1 MKNVHAIIYAHH
13 GYSELHELGAQRT
26 GASMPFC
33 GRYRLIDFMLS
44 GLMHAGI
51 HDVGVIMQRGYQSLM
66 DHIGSGR
73 TWNMSRR
80 ADGLRLLPPYGMPHA
95 STGFY
100 DSCMEA
106 LMAVRSY
113 LDEIKDDYVVLGR
126 GDLCANIDIEK
137 VVAQHINSGVDVTA
151 VCCKE
156 ALPYPHHRFTVD
168 DNGMA
173 QQMLF
178 LQKDDSKGV
187 ASLEM
192 FVLSKTQLLELVDWC
207 AERGRVHFHRDALN
221 YLFNEGGKVGIY
233 MHEGYARHIISV
245 IDFYEA
251 NMALLDETTRDSLF
265 NEDLPITSRER
276 SDVSTYYAE
285 TAKVKNS
292 LIADGCIIEGDVE
305 NCVIFCGAKVSAG
318 AVVKNCII
326 LNDTVIGEN
335 AELNYVISDKNVQI
349 SPYMTLNGNV
359 KLPLVIPKDS
369 KL

>member
-33 GRYRLIDFMLS
+33 GRYRLIDFGLS

-100 DSCMEA
+100 ESCMEA
-106 LMAVRSY
+106 LIAVRSY

-137 VVAQHINSGVDVTA
+137 VVAQHIESGVDVTA
-151 VCCKE
+151 VCSKE
-156 ALPYPHHRFTVD
+156 SLPYSHHRFMVD
-168 DNGMA
+168 ENGMA
-173 QQMLF
+173 QEMLF
-178 LQKDDSKGV
+178 LQKDTDRGV

-192 FVLSKTQLLELVDWC
+192 FVIGKTLL
-207 AERGRVHFHRDALN
+207 
-221 YLFNEGGKVGIY
+221 
-233 MHEGYARHIISV
+233 
-245 IDFYEA
+245 ID
-251 NMALLDETTRDSLF
+251 
-265 NEDLPITSRER
+265 
-276 SDVSTYYAE
+276 
-285 TAKVKNS
+285 
-292 LIADGCIIEGDVE
+292 
-305 NCVIFCGAKVSAG
+305 
-318 AVVKNCII
+318 
-326 LNDTVIGEN
+326 
-335 AELNYVISDKNVQI
+335 
-349 SPYMTLNGNV
+349 
-359 KLPLVIPKDS
+359 
-369 KL
+369 